1 MRGSYHRSCDV
12 HWVRRRNLP
21 SLVSASWARRK
32 ESRAEPNVLL
42 RLADHHGNEH
52 MKLTPSSMKLDRNRV
67 DVSTPVLA
75 RYWRKRLRRSQQEI
89 EAAIAKVGG
98 NAETVMKEL
107 RANA

>member
-1 MRGSYHRSCDV
+1 M
-12 HWVRRRNLP
+12 NLT
-21 SLVSASWARRK
+21 SAS
-32 ESRAEPNVLL
+32 
-42 RLADHHGNEH
+42 
-52 MKLTPSSMKLDRNRV
+52 TKLDRNRV

-75 RYWRKRLRRSQQEI
+75 RYWRKRFRKSQQEI

>member
-21 SLVSASWARRK
+21 SLVPPCARRK
-32 ESRAEPNVLL
+32 ESAGEEPNLLL

-52 MKLTPSSMKLDRNRV
+52 MKLTPSSRKLDRNRV

-75 RYWRKRLRRSQQEI
+75 RYWRKRLRKSQQEI

-107 RANA
+107 RAGA

>member
-1 MRGSYHRSCDV
+1 M
-12 HWVRRRNLP
+12 NLT
-21 SLVSASWARRK
+21 SAS
-32 ESRAEPNVLL
+32 
-42 RLADHHGNEH
+42 
-52 MKLTPSSMKLDRNRV
+52 TKLDRNRV

-75 RYWRKRLRRSQQEI
+75 RYWRKRLRKSQQEI

>member
-1 MRGSYHRSCDV
+1 M
-12 HWVRRRNLP
+12 NL
-21 SLVSASWARRK
+21 
-32 ESRAEPNVLL
+32 
-42 RLADHHGNEH
+42 
-52 MKLTPSSMKLDRNRV
+52 TSSSTKLDRNRV

-75 RYWRKRLRRSQQEI
+75 RDWRKRLRKSQQEI

>member
-1 MRGSYHRSCDV
+1 M
-12 HWVRRRNLP
+12 NL
-21 SLVSASWARRK
+21 
-32 ESRAEPNVLL
+32 
-42 RLADHHGNEH
+42 
-52 MKLTPSSMKLDRNRV
+52 TSSSTKLDRNRV

-75 RYWRKRLRRSQQEI
+75 RYWRKRLRKSQQEI